1 MNLSPRNKL
10 IGAALLALLA
20 PLIAATQGASPATA
34 ARILLGLT
42 AAGGIVAWVVHAR
55 GGLSTSKFKT
65 APRLNVVQ
73 REGLSQRTG
82 VALIEVDG
90 KPYLVVHG
98 DGFAQITPARRPA
111 RVALR
116 AVPNLSEGTTS

>member
-10 IGAALLALLA
+10 IGAALLALTA

-34 ARILLGLT
+34 ARILLGL
-42 AAGGIVAWVVHAR
+42 AAVGGIVAWFVHAR
-55 GGLSTSKFKT
+55 GGLTTPKFKT

-73 REGLSQRTG
+73 RAGLSQRPG
-82 VALIEVDG
+82 LALIEVDG
-90 KPYLVVHG
+90 TPYLVVHG
-98 DGFAQITPARRPA
+98 DGFAKITPTRRPA

-116 AVPNLSEGTTS
+116 AVTNLSEGTSS

>member
-10 IGAALLALLA
+10 IGAALLALTA

-34 ARILLGLT
+34 ARILLGL
-42 AAGGIVAWVVHAR
+42 AAVGGIVAWFVHAR
-55 GGLSTSKFKT
+55 GGLTTSKFKT

-73 REGLSQRTG
+73 RAGLSQRTG
-82 VALIEVDG
+82 LALIEVDG

-98 DGFAQITPARRPA
+98 DGFAKITPTRRPA

-116 AVPNLSEGTTS
+116 AVPNLSEGTTP